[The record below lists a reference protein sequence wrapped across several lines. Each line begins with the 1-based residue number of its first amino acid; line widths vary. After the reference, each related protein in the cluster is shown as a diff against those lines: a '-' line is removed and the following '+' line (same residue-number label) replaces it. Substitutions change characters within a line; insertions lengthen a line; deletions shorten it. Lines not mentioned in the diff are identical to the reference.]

1 MKEGLLLVPATR
13 HFGTPSSSC
22 KHSFLGLVEKY
33 CGSDICRVKPY
44 FIERMTHGQTNNTL
58 PTRSARS
65 ALVFLHENTSVH
77 RVLNVGTTSVLGVG
91 KILEEEVF
99 GQKLSC
105 VWAKVVT
112 SLGVRSYKF
121 R

>member
-1 MKEGLLLVPATR
+1 M
-13 HFGTPSSSC
+13 
-22 KHSFLGLVEKY
+22 
-33 CGSDICRVKPY
+33 
-44 FIERMTHGQTNNTL
+44 
-58 PTRSARS
+58 
-65 ALVFLHENTSVH
+65 
-77 RVLNVGTTSVLGVG
+77 LNVGTTSVLGVG
-91 KILEEEVF
+91 KISEEEVF

>member
-1 MKEGLLLVPATR
+1 MFTR
-13 HFGTPSSSC
+13 NSPRKYERTSSA
-22 KHSFLGLVEKY
+22 E
-33 CGSDICRVKPY
+33 
-44 FIERMTHGQTNNTL
+44 
-58 PTRSARS
+58 
-65 ALVFLHENTSVH
+65 

-112 SLGVRSYKF
+112 SLGVRRYKF